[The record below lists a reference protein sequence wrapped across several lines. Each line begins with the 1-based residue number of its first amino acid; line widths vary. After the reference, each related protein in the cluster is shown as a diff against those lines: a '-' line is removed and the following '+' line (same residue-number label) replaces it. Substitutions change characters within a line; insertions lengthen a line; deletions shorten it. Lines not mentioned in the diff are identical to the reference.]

1 MITSG
6 STEFF
11 PLIRKLKKPNVT
23 RQGVFIS
30 KLDSIDVTAENII
43 SNGGGNFVGEGCES
57 INLLNC
63 VGCAVTSGVTGVNLI
78 DCSGVTVSENDVTF
92 IDNLQI
98 TEGSFISSGVT
109 FSQGYKIISDSG
121 VFVIGLDDY
130 TIVSVGINSMSF
142 FIPPA
147 LGHTQVFNIK
157 NNRDEGIGEVLTVIM
172 SSGDTLDNEPV
183 PSPFIR
189 LNRKDNLTVQSNGS
203 NGYIIL

>member
-30 KLDSIDVTAENII
+30 KLDVIDVTAENII
-43 SNGGGNFVGEGCES
+43 SNGGGNFVGESCES

-63 VGCAVTSGVTGVNLI
+63 IGCSITSGVTGVNLI
-78 DCSGVTVSENDVTF
+78 DCSGITVSENDVTF

-109 FSQGYKIISDSG
+109 FNQS
-121 VFVIGLDDY
+121 Y
-130 TIVSVGINSMSF
+130 TIVPEGEALSMTTDNYTVEVFGTASEHVTL
-142 FIPPA
+142 PNA
-147 LGHTQVFNIK
+147 LGQTQVYHIK
-157 NNRDEGIGEVLTVIM
+157 SSKTEVSLVIFTNGTDTIDGISTQITIGHLDTV
-172 SSGDTLDNEPV
+172 TL
-183 PSPFIR
+183 
-189 LNRKDNLTVQSNGS
+189 QSNGADK
-203 NGYIIL
+203 YIIL